1 MSLSVPVASTRHW
14 TKDPGMTSQAA
25 EWLTRILPIVCLV
38 GVGIFGYVAAK
49 RRTPTTYPPGRGIR
63 FFDREGNEVTG
74 RKRIVLTSLTVLVLI
89 SLLLAAILPW
99 L

>member
-1 MSLSVPVASTRHW
+1 
-14 TKDPGMTSQAA
+14 MTYEIA
-25 EWLTRILPIVCLV
+25 EWLTRILPIVCLT
-38 GVGIFGYVAAK
+38 GIGIFVHVAAK
-49 RRTPTTYPPGRGIR
+49 RRGPTTYPPGRGIR

-89 SLLLAAILPW
+89 SFLFAAILPW